1 VHHCEGEE
9 KEANNS
15 SNDAYI
21 SIPASSSSSQQP
33 IATLPCGH
41 TFHRECIIDWV
52 QSRGSGN
59 ATCPLCR
66 AQIPHN
72 WRAGQEMKEIKRGH
86 NSSVSRRGGFNNT
99 QRLTAM
105 LERLQERFPNFGGG
119 RRAWQPS
126 DAAAHICSRG
136 GRRGLTNR
144 NQYGYNGLNN
154 GGDDWLYYYWL
165 TQPRIASY
173 DGIGVVNNLPN
184 VSNAIETAMTMSRS
198 IQAALASSS
207 SSGGGGGGSSFGGGG
222 GFSGGGG
229 AGGGW

>member
-1 VHHCEGEE
+1 MH
-9 KEANNS
+9 
-15 SNDAYI
+15 
-21 SIPASSSSSQQP
+21 
-33 IATLPCGH
+33 
-41 TFHRECIIDWV
+41 
-52 QSRGSGN
+52 GSGN

-72 WRAGQEMKEIKRGH
+72 WRAGQEMKEIKRGEVIIAVSVGEGDSITH
-86 NSSVSRRGGFNNT
+86 ND
-99 QRLTAM
+99 L
-105 LERLQERFPNFGGG
+105 LP
-119 RRAWQPS
+119 
-126 DAAAHICSRG
+126 CSRDYKKG
-136 GRRGLTNR
+136 FLISVEVGVLGSLQMQQHTFVVEEEEEVHESSKYKHNMVGLTNR